1 MIYFKK
7 IVIFFFLA
15 FLCSC
20 AVNQTKKP
28 LNVKEKKYYSS
39 SGFALIYS
47 NLLFDQGILS
57 KKLDNEKIVVF
68 HSNLTKNTSIKI
80 INPENSI
87 SLETKV
93 TKKTDYPK
101 IFNAVISKKIA
112 KILKLNYENPYVE
125 IREIKKNK
133 TFVAKETNTFDEEK
147 TVALKVPVD
156 QINIKDLNT
165 KKSQVTKKKIKYI
178 NFYLLISDF
187 YYYDSANNLKTK
199 LNKQTK
205 SDKFYVEKINDNKYR
220 LSAGPFKNFYSLKS
234 IYISLNELGFD
245 DLNIYRK

>member
-7 IVIFFFLA
+7 IVIFFFLT
-15 FLCSC
+15 FLFSC
-20 AVNQTKKP
+20 AANQTKKP

-39 SGFALIYS
+39 SGFALIYRNS
-47 NLLFDQGILS
+47 LFDQGMLS
-57 KKLDNEKIVVF
+57 KKLDNDKIIVF
-68 HSNLTKNTSIKI
+68 HSNLKKNTSIKI

-87 SLETKV
+87 FIETKV

-101 IFNAVISKKIA
+101 IFNVVISEKIA
-112 KILKLNYENPYVE
+112 KIIKLNYENPYVE

-133 TFVAKETNTFDEEK
+133 TFVAKKTNTFYEEK
-147 TVALKVPVD
+147 TVAIKVPVD
-156 QINIKDLNT
+156 QIYIKDLNA
-165 KKSQVTKKKIKYI
+165 KKSQVTKKNIKFS

-199 LNKQTK
+199 LIKQTK
-205 SDKFYVEKINDNKYR
+205 SDKFYVEKINDNKYS
-220 LSAGPFKNFYSLKS
+220 LSVGPFKNFNSLKS